1 MKHVSVAALNAPPT
15 YSVELGE
22 YRPRYHWVRKLICKT
37 SESVRT
43 SLIALLFAG
52 LFFPVL
58 SRADSIPGKGSFP
71 FFYYSTDMRPVTV
84 DFAFW
89 EYDKARRKW
98 FSGTFVPQK
107 GVREGPPE
115 ISVTIPRAYLTLA
128 TPYSQKAKSN
138 IHKFAVL
145 PDRIISPEIHI
156 DLTYPD
162 GYPYSVMLGN
172 WDELKPDLT
181 LKGLGKGVEAWS
193 KNDQIRATV
202 QSAVV
207 SLVAEGNDSRL
218 NLGKLESLPGYKPLP
233 EYEGFRHFARA
244 SKEWFFDDGP
254 DDIRAIE
261 CYPNPPSGGKIFYC
275 SYYFALNL
283 KLRVELKFIDFRLNG
298 GREFVRE
305 RVRAFK
311 KTMCPVFHC
320 DEEALRAAEIKGKVK

>member
-1 MKHVSVAALNAPPT
+1 MSYVNILPIIRQIVAVIFISMIFINSGFSDT
-15 YSVELGE
+15 V
-22 YRPRYHWVRKLICKT
+22 
-37 SESVRT
+37 
-43 SLIALLFAG
+43 
-52 LFFPVL
+52 
-58 SRADSIPGKGSFP
+58 PGKGSFP
-71 FFYYSTDMRPVTV
+71 FFYYSTDMSPVTV
-84 DFAFW
+84 DFAYW
-89 EYDKARRKW
+89 EYDKARQKW
-98 FSGTFVPQK
+98 LSGTFVPQK

-128 TPYSQKAKSN
+128 TPYSQEAKSS

-145 PDRIISPEIHI
+145 PDRIISPEIHV

-172 WDELKPDLT
+172 WDKLKPDPT

-193 KNDQIRATV
+193 KKDQIRATV
-202 QSAVV
+202 QSALV
-207 SLVAEGNDSRL
+207 SLVSEGNDSRL
-218 NLGKLESLPGYKPLP
+218 NLEKLESLPGYKPLP

-244 SKEWFFDDGP
+244 SKEWFFDDGS

-261 CYPNPPSGGKIFYC
+261 CYPNPPNRGNIFYC
-275 SYYFALNL
+275 NYYFALNS

-311 KTMCPVFHC
+311 KAMCPVFHC
-320 DEEALRAAEIKGKVK
+320 DEEALRAAKIEGKVK